1 MRKTE
6 LNNIITNKIDGLEES
21 DEMKEYLYTILYI
34 ERKCG
39 DYTKKEHVNELISLA
54 TRLSEK
60 ESGGE

>member
-21 DEMKEYLYTILYI
+21 DQMKEFLYTILHM
-34 ERKCG
+34 ERKRE
-39 DYTKKEHVNELISLA
+39 DYTEKEYLNELISLA

-60 ESGGE
+60 EKEGE